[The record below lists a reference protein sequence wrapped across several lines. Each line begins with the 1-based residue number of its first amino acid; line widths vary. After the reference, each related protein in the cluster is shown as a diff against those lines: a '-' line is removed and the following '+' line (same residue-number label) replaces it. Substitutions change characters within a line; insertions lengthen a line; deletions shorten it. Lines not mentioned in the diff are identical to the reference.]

1 MMSREGGAYVKRLIP
16 YHRVLHVLVQLSFFG
31 LVSTGM
37 PLKYSE
43 APWASWIMK
52 FWGGYQNAGFIHRV
66 CASVTLGYFLAH
78 ICFLVYDIGFVR
90 KFRFAPFGPDSL
102 VPRPKDFLDIY
113 GSFRWFLGLSPR
125 PSFDRWTYWEK
136 FDYWAVFWGVGI
148 IGGSGLLLWFK
159 GFFGQFLPGY
169 IFNIATIVHSEEAL
183 LAAAFIFTIHFF
195 NTHLRPEK
203 FPMDTVMFT
212 GQLSLDEFRQERPLE
227 YKRLMESGELDKHL
241 IKAPSGWLLCISIP
255 YGVFLVLL
263 GFFLLVLILLG
274 QFVY

>member
-1 MMSREGGAYVKRLIP
+1 MMAREGGAYVRRLIP
-16 YHRVLHVLVQLSFFG
+16 YHRVLHVFVQLSFLG

-78 ICFLVYDIGFVR
+78 ICFLIYDIGYIR
-90 KFRFAPFGPDSL
+90 KFRFDPFGPDSM
-102 VPRPKDFLDIY
+102 VPRPKDFRDIY
-113 GSFRWFLGLSPR
+113 DSFRWFLGLSPR
-125 PSFDRWTYWEK
+125 PRFDRWTYWEK

-212 GQLSLDEFRQERPLE
+212 GRLSLEEFRQERPLE
-227 YKRLMESGELDKHL
+227 YKRLVERNSLDKRRT
-241 IKAPSGWLLCISIP
+241 KAPPGWLLCISIP

>member
-1 MMSREGGAYVKRLIP
+1 
-16 YHRVLHVLVQLSFFG
+16 
-31 LVSTGM
+31 
-37 PLKYSE
+37 
-43 APWASWIMK
+43 
-52 FWGGYQNAGFIHRV
+52 
-66 CASVTLGYFLAH
+66 
-78 ICFLVYDIGFVR
+78 
-90 KFRFAPFGPDSL
+90 
-102 VPRPKDFLDIY
+102 
-113 GSFRWFLGLSPR
+113 
-125 PSFDRWTYWEK
+125 
-136 FDYWAVFWGVGI
+136 VFWGVGI

-212 GQLSLDEFRQERPLE
+212 GRLSLEEFRQERPLE
-227 YKRLMESGELDKHL
+227 YKRLVERNSLDKRRT
-241 IKAPSGWLLCISIP
+241 KAPPGWLLCISIP